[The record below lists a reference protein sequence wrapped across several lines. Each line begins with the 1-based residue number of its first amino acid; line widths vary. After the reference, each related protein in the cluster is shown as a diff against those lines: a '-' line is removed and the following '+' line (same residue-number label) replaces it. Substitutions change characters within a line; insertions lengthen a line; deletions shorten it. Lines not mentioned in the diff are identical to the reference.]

1 MRTRATPGRGENM
14 NRPGPRTVFW
24 LVLAVALLGLTS
36 ACNRLPERPN
46 IVLILADD
54 LAWNQLSCYG
64 SSFYETPHLDALAR
78 QGMRFTDAYAA
89 SPICSPTRASI
100 MTGKHPARLRVT
112 QFISPGDYAE
122 DAIKLLEPV
131 WTRRLPL
138 EEETVAEALKDS
150 GYVTAAFGK
159 WHLSQAKTP
168 PGSLPFNPDKQGF
181 DEHFVTYKP
190 VPRMAREWQT
200 PENDAHNVRFITDRS
215 LEFMEK
221 NRERPFFL
229 FVSHNSVHTP
239 LVEKEA
245 LISKYRAKP
254 DADAPTNHPVI
265 GAMIE
270 TLDLSVGRLLAKLD
284 ELDLSERTLVLFFSD
299 NGGLEWSGDEGQV
312 PANHPL
318 RAGKGD
324 LYEGGIRVPLIA
336 RWPAVVAAG
345 SVVEEP
351 VSSVDLFPTF
361 VEAAGGADK
370 HDEID
375 GVSLL
380 PLLRGAAS
388 LDRDALFWHY
398 PHYHGS
404 GALPSSAVRKGRFKL
419 LEWHE
424 ERIFGLENRYELFDL
439 TGDLGET
446 TDLASSRPEKT
457 RELAADLE
465 NWRNSVGAQMP
476 RRHPDYR
483 SAGGP
488 DTPRKD

>member
-1 MRTRATPGRGENM
+1 MS
-14 NRPGPRTVFW
+14 RPGLRTLLW
-24 LVLAVALLGLTS
+24 LAFSIALGGLS
-36 ACNRLPERPN
+36 SSCARIPERPN

-54 LAWNQLSCYG
+54 LAWNQLGCYG
-64 SSFYETPHLDALAR
+64 SNFYETPHLDALAR
-78 QGMRFTDAYAA
+78 QGTRFTNAYAA
-89 SPICSPTRASI
+89 SPICSPSRASI
-100 MTGKHPARLRVT
+100 MTGKYPARLHVT
-112 QFISPGDYAE
+112 QFISPGDYAGE
-122 DAIKLLEPV
+122 SIKLSEPD

-138 EEETVAEALKDS
+138 EEETIAEALKDM

-181 DEHFVTYKP
+181 DQHFVTYKP
-190 VPRMAREWQT
+190 VPHMAREWQT
-200 PENDAHNVRFITDRS
+200 PENDAHNVRIITEKS
-215 LEFMEK
+215 LEFMEE

-254 DADAPTNHPVI
+254 DVDAPTNHPVI

-284 ELDLSERTLVLFFSD
+284 ELNLTERTLVIFFSD
-299 NGGLEWSGDEGQV
+299 NGGLEWSGDDGPV
-312 PANHPL
+312 PSNHPL

-336 RWPAVVAAG
+336 RWPTVIDPG
-345 SVVEEP
+345 TVVEEP
-351 VSSVDLFPTF
+351 VSSVDLFPTL
-361 VEAAGGADK
+361 VQVAEGAEK
-370 HDEID
+370 RGEID

-388 LDRDALFWHY
+388 LDRTSLFWHY

-404 GALPSSAVRKGRFKL
+404 GALPSSAVRKGSYKL

-424 ERIFGLENRYELFDL
+424 ERIYGLENRYELYDL
-439 TGDLGET
+439 TRDLGESN
-446 TDLASSRPEKT
+446 DLASSRPEKT

-476 RRHPDYR
+476 KRNPDYR
-483 SAGGP
+483 PAE
-488 DTPRKD
+488 DPRED

>member
-1 MRTRATPGRGENM
+1 MR
-14 NRPGPRTVFW
+14 RPGPRTVLW
-24 LVLAVALLGLTS
+24 LVLSVILVGLPS
-36 ACNRLPERPN
+36 ACTRSQERPN

-54 LAWNQLSCYG
+54 LAWNQLGCYG

-100 MTGKHPARLRVT
+100 MTGKYPARLRVT
-112 QFISPGDYAE
+112 QFISPGDYAG
-122 DAIKLLEPV
+122 DAIKLLEPD

-138 EEETVAEALKDS
+138 EEKTIAEALKDI

-181 DEHFVTYKP
+181 DEDFVTYKP

-200 PENDAHNVRFITDRS
+200 PENDAHNVGIITEKS

-245 LISKYRAKP
+245 LISKYQAKP
-254 DADAPTNHPVI
+254 DVDAPTNHPVI

-284 ELDLSERTLVLFFSD
+284 DLGMSERTLVIFFSD
-299 NGGLEWSGDEGQV
+299 NGGLEWSGDDGPV
-312 PANHPL
+312 PSNHPL

-336 RWPAVVAAG
+336 RWPTVVAPG
-345 SVVEEP
+345 RVVEEP

-361 VEAAGGADK
+361 VEAAGGVDK
-370 HDEID
+370 HNEID

-388 LDRDALFWHY
+388 LDRDSLFWHY

-404 GALPSSAVRKGRFKL
+404 GALPSSAIRKGSYKL

-424 ERIFGLENRYELFDL
+424 ERIYGLENRYDL
-439 TGDLGET
+439 YDLSQDLGESNN
-446 TDLASSRPEKT
+446 LASSRPEKT
-457 RELAADLE
+457 RELAADLDS
-465 NWRNSVGAQMP
+465 WRNSVRAQMP
-476 RRHPDYR
+476 ERNPAYR
-483 SAGGP
+483 SAGDRRVP
-488 DTPRKD
+488 

>member
-1 MRTRATPGRGENM
+1 MS
-14 NRPGPRTVFW
+14 RPGLRTLLW
-24 LVLAVALLGLTS
+24 LAFSIALGGLS
-36 ACNRLPERPN
+36 SSCARIPERPN

-54 LAWNQLSCYG
+54 LAWNQLGCYG

-78 QGMRFTDAYAA
+78 QGTRFTDAYAA
-89 SPICSPTRASI
+89 SPICSPSRASI
-100 MTGKHPARLRVT
+100 MTGKYPARLRVT
-112 QFISPGDYAE
+112 QFISPGDYAGE
-122 DAIKLLEPV
+122 GIKLSELD

-138 EEETVAEALKDS
+138 EEQTVAEALKDM
-150 GYVTAAFGK
+150 GYATAAFGK

-181 DEHFVTYKP
+181 DQHFVTYKP
-190 VPRMAREWQT
+190 VPRMAREWQS
-200 PENDAHNVRFITDRS
+200 PENDAHNVRIITEKS
-215 LEFMEK
+215 LEFMEE

-254 DADAPTNHPVI
+254 DVDAPTNHPVI

-270 TLDLSVGRLLAKLD
+270 TLDLSVGQLLAKLD
-284 ELDLSERTLVLFFSD
+284 ELNLTERTLVIFFSD
-299 NGGLEWSGDEGQV
+299 NGGLEWSGDDGPV
-312 PANHPL
+312 PSNHPL

-336 RWPAVVAAG
+336 RWPTVIDPG
-345 SVVEEP
+345 TVVEEP
-351 VSSVDLFPTF
+351 VSSVDLFPTL
-361 VEAAGGADK
+361 VQVAEGAEK
-370 HDEID
+370 RGEID

-380 PLLRGAAS
+380 PLLLGAAS
-388 LDRDALFWHY
+388 LDRTSLFWHY

-404 GALPSSAVRKGRFKL
+404 GALPSSAVRKGSYKL

-424 ERIFGLENRYELFDL
+424 ERIYGLENRYELYDL
-439 TGDLGET
+439 TRDLGESN
-446 TDLASSRPEKT
+446 DLASSRPEKT

-476 RRHPDYR
+476 KRNPDYR
-483 SAGGP
+483 PAG
-488 DTPRKD
+488 DPRED

>member
-1 MRTRATPGRGENM
+1 MS
-14 NRPGPRTVFW
+14 RPGPRTVLW
-24 LVLAVALLGLTS
+24 LILSITLGGLSS
-36 ACNRLPERPN
+36 ACARRIERPN

-54 LAWNQLSCYG
+54 LAWNQLACYG
-64 SSFYETPHLDALAR
+64 SSFYETPHLDDLAR

-100 MTGKHPARLRVT
+100 MTGKYPARLRVT
-112 QFISPGDYAE
+112 QFISPGDYAG
-122 DAIKLLEPV
+122 DAIKLLEPD

-138 EEETVAEALKDS
+138 EEETIAEALKDM

-181 DEHFVTYKP
+181 DEDFVTYKP

-200 PENDAHNVRFITDRS
+200 PENDAHNVRIITEKS

-245 LISKYRAKP
+245 LISKYRRKP
-254 DADAPTNHPVI
+254 DVDAPTNHPAI

-284 ELDLSERTLVLFFSD
+284 EMDISERTLVLFISD
-299 NGGLEWSGDEGQV
+299 NGGLEWSGDDGPV

-336 RWPAVVAAG
+336 RWPTVIDPRQRSRGARQQRRSLPYPGASRRRSREARQNRRREPAAAPAWGRLTGPGRPLLALPPLPRLRRPALERHSEGALQAAG
-345 SVVEEP
+345 VARGEDLRAGESVP
-351 VSSVDLFPTF
+351 
-361 VEAAGGADK
+361 A
-370 HDEID
+370 
-375 GVSLL
+375 
-380 PLLRGAAS
+380 LRP
-388 LDRDALFWHY
+388 DTR
-398 PHYHGS
+398 P
-404 GALPSSAVRKGRFKL
+404 GR
-419 LEWHE
+419 
-424 ERIFGLENRYELFDL
+424 I
-439 TGDLGET
+439 
-446 TDLASSRPEKT
+446 
-457 RELAADLE
+457 
-465 NWRNSVGAQMP
+465 
-476 RRHPDYR
+476 YR
-483 SAGGP
+483 SGIQQA
-488 DTPRKD
+488 RKDPGAGHRSGELEKFRGSPDAGA

>member
-1 MRTRATPGRGENM
+1 MS
-14 NRPGPRTVFW
+14 RPGPRTVFW
-24 LVLAVALLGLTS
+24 LVLSLTLLGLSS
-36 ACNRLPERPN
+36 ACNRRLERPN

-54 LAWNQLSCYG
+54 LAWNQLGCYG
-64 SSFYETPHLDALAR
+64 SRFYETPHLDALAR

-112 QFISPGDYAE
+112 QFISPGDYAG
-122 DAIKLLEPV
+122 DAIRLLEPD

-138 EEETVAEALKDS
+138 EEETVAEALKGL

-181 DEHFVTYKP
+181 DQHFVTYKP

-200 PENDAHNVRFITDRS
+200 PENDAHNVGIITDRT

-284 ELDLSERTLVLFFSD
+284 ELELSERTLVLFFSD
-299 NGGLEWSGDEGQV
+299 NGGLEWSGDDGQV

-336 RWPAVVAAG
+336 RWPTVVAPG
-345 SVVEEP
+345 SVIEEP

-361 VEAAGGADK
+361 VEAAGGVGK
-370 HDEID
+370 YGEID
-375 GVSLL
+375 GASLL

-388 LDRDALFWHY
+388 LDRDSLFWHY

-404 GALPSSAVRKGRFKL
+404 GALPSSAIRKGSYKL

-424 ERIFGLENRYELFDL
+424 ERIYGLENRYELYNLAD
-439 TGDLGET
+439 DLGES
-446 TDLASSRPEKT
+446 TDLASSRLEKT

-476 RRHPDYR
+476 QRNPDYR
-483 SAGGP
+483 PAGPPGFP
-488 DTPRKD
+488 PTD

>member
-1 MRTRATPGRGENM
+1 MS
-14 NRPGPRTVFW
+14 RPGLRTVPW
-24 LVLAVALLGLTS
+24 LILSIALGGLSS
-36 ACNRLPERPN
+36 ACTRIPEGPN

-54 LAWNQLSCYG
+54 LAWNQLGCYG

-100 MTGKHPARLRVT
+100 MTGTYPARLRVT
-112 QFISPGDYAE
+112 QFISPGDYAG
-122 DAIKLLEPV
+122 DAIRLLEPDC
-131 WTRRLPL
+131 TRRLPL
-138 EEETVAEALKDS
+138 EEETIAEALKDM

-181 DEHFVTYKP
+181 DQHFVTYKP

-200 PENDAHNVRFITDRS
+200 PENDAHNVRIITEKS

-254 DADAPTNHPVI
+254 DVDAPTNHPVI

-284 ELDLSERTLVLFFSD
+284 ELGMSERTLVLFFSD
-299 NGGLEWSGDEGQV
+299 NGGLEWSGDDGPV

-336 RWPAVVAAG
+336 RWPNVIASG
-345 SVVEEP
+345 SIVEEL
-351 VSSVDLFPTF
+351 VSSIDLFPTL
-361 VEAAGGADK
+361 VQVAGGVEK
-370 HDEID
+370 RGEID

-380 PLLRGAAS
+380 PLLRGAAT

-404 GALPSSAVRKGRFKL
+404 GALPSSAVRKGRYKL

-424 ERIFGLENRYELFDL
+424 ERIYGLENRYELYDL
-439 TGDLGET
+439 TRDLGESN
-446 TDLASSRPEKT
+446 DLASSRPEKT
-457 RELAADLE
+457 RELATDLE
-465 NWRNSVGAQMP
+465 NWRTSVGAQMP
-476 RRHPDYR
+476 QRNPAYR

-488 DTPRKD
+488 GAPRKD

>member
-1 MRTRATPGRGENM
+1 MS
-14 NRPGPRTVFW
+14 RPGLRTLLW
-24 LVLAVALLGLTS
+24 LVFSVVLGGLS
-36 ACNRLPERPN
+36 SSCARIPERPN

-54 LAWNQLSCYG
+54 LGWNQLGCYG

-78 QGMRFTDAYAA
+78 QGTRFTDAYAA
-89 SPICSPTRASI
+89 SPICSPSRASI
-100 MTGKHPARLRVT
+100 MTGKYPARLRVT
-112 QFISPGDYAE
+112 QFISPGDYAGE
-122 DAIKLLEPV
+122 AIKLSEPD

-138 EEETVAEALKDS
+138 EEETIAEALKDM
-150 GYVTAAFGK
+150 GYATAAFGK

-181 DEHFVTYKP
+181 DQHFVTYKP

-200 PENDAHNVRFITDRS
+200 PENDAHNVRIITEKS
-215 LEFMEK
+215 LEFMEE
-221 NRERPFFL
+221 NRETPFFL

-254 DADAPTNHPVI
+254 DVDAPTNHPVI

-284 ELDLSERTLVLFFSD
+284 ELNLSERTLVIFFSD
-299 NGGLEWSGDEGQV
+299 NGGLEWMRGDETV
-312 PANHPL
+312 DANHPL

-336 RWPAVVAAG
+336 RWPNVIASG
-345 SVVEEP
+345 SAVEEP

-361 VEAAGGADK
+361 VEAAGGVGK
-370 HDEID
+370 GSEID

-388 LDRDALFWHY
+388 LDRTSLFWHY

-404 GALPSSAVRKGRFKL
+404 GALPSSAVRKGSYKL

-424 ERIFGLENRYELFDL
+424 ERIYGLENRYELYDL
-439 TGDLGET
+439 TRDLGESN
-446 TDLASSRPEKT
+446 DLASSRPEKT

-476 RRHPDYR
+476 KRNPDYR
-483 SAGGP
+483 PAG
-488 DTPRKD
+488 DPRASRED